1 MSITAENSNADKLLQ
16 TDGNLVKLEEARTAI
31 KSGDHAAARRISE
44 ELISSLPPGNET
56 RVQAELVF
64 IQSVI
69 LRGHIY
75 SAYDLYVMG
84 DLYYLT
90 PEVREEILPH
100 YRAYRDGTPGAR
112 TIEEIIDGL
121 GRSYDVEEVYGK
133 MLEKQTRHDLIEA
146 AGYVKDLCRLID
158 KHYSTDKD
166 FQADAFKLYLYLVTC
181 VHRPEVQNFML
192 DNYDDI
198 FVKIAGVLRSC
209 LLEKEVDGKK
219 YTMTWLISTAAG
231 YAKAL
236 RFLREE
242 CISLYGID
250 EDYIVYF
257 KRKTGEIANYRLPAG
272 NANAHADFMKL
283 RDMSVKLM
291 EDIMAI
297 ERAGGDKLTEKNR
310 AKVWEYHGDAMD

>member
-1 MSITAENSNADKLLQ
+1 MTISSNENGTGLQ
-16 TDGNLVKLEEARTAI
+16 YERDAHSDLERAI
-31 KSGDHAAARRISE
+31 DALNRGDHAAAIKLCETVISQTIE
-44 ELISSLPPGNET
+44 GDPARTE
-56 RVQAELVF
+56 AELRYVEA
-64 IQSVI
+64 VI
-69 LRGHIY
+69 MRGHIY
-75 SAYDLYVMG
+75 SAFDLFVMG

-90 PEVREEILPH
+90 PEVRAEIKPH
-100 YRAYRDGTPGAR
+100 YDVYRRCSQNPKSIT
-112 TIEEIIDGL
+112 EIIDGL

-158 KHYSTDKD
+158 KHYSADKD

-181 VHRPEVQNFML
+181 VHRPEVQNLML
-192 DNYDDI
+192 ENYDEI
-198 FVKIAGVLRSC
+198 FGKIAGVLRSC
-209 LLEKEVDGKK
+209 LLEKEVDGRK
-219 YTMTWLISTAAG
+219 YTMTGLISTAAG

-242 CISLYGID
+242 DISLYGID

-272 NANAHADFMKL
+272 DMNAHADFMKL

-310 AKVWEYHGDAMD
+310 AKVWDYHGDTMD

>member
-16 TDGNLVKLEEARTAI
+16 TDRNLVKLEEARTAI
-31 KSGDHAAARRISE
+31 KGGDHAAARRISE
-44 ELISSLPPGNET
+44 ELISTLPPGNEI
-56 RVQAELVF
+56 RIQAELVF

-158 KHYSTDKD
+158 KHYSADKD

-209 LLEKEVDGKK
+209 LLEKEVDGKT
-219 YTMTWLISTAAG
+219 YTMTWLISTSAS

-236 RFLREE
+236 KFLQEE
-242 CISLYGID
+242 NVSLYCID
-250 EDYIVYF
+250 EDYIAYF
-257 KRKTGEIANYRLPAG
+257 KRKMGEVANYRLPAG
-272 NANAHADFMKL
+272 NMNARADFMKL
-283 RDMSVKLM
+283 KDLSVKLM
-291 EDIMAI
+291 EDIVAI